1 MINIRTRF
9 QLVVLLVPLILVGS
23 VAAISA
29 LIIIP
34 EYSRVEAVRVTEE
47 MGHVE
52 VLLGYMLDSLST
64 TNWDWS
70 SWDDMYDY
78 MVDQDQGFID
88 SNYVNGTFIDSEINI
103 MVIADTSGDIVFS
116 GYYDLVTG
124 EKLSLPDDL
133 IDLIADNSLVNSSG
147 FLVLDD
153 MLLMYSSRHVYT
165 SYDEGPSR
173 GSHLMAKVLDDELE
187 DQLSHL
193 SQNDVQFMLNDEPQE
208 VGLVI
213 RTKTED
219 QLTAS
224 KLIEDVKGTNL
235 LSLFLR
241 YDRSVFSKGIN
252 NLWGLLAYLTVFGI
266 MFVGITHYLTDKL
279 VINRLSTLSSNLADM
294 VDDTDFGRRLPDEGT
309 DEIGILSN
317 FVNELLESL
326 EEAREN
332 ELSQRDMIEE
342 TRQRHYSDLINSVK
356 NISNLLNYEIIRPL
370 NALRNVAF
378 VLREEE
384 NIQLAEI
391 IESSLKNADQSLYT
405 LSNLTY
411 MGELRRTVT
420 DVNEVI
426 DSAIQ
431 RTPIPKNITVKKE
444 SSEEFIVQQLDGSK
458 MTRVYENLIKNAAE
472 SMPGGGV
479 LLIRLKSTENEIVVS
494 INDTGKGMSDEE
506 LGELFKPFYT
516 SKKNTIGFGLVYAKQ
531 VVEAHSGSIRISSEK
546 GKGTSVIVTVP
557 RISTVE

>member
-1 MINIRTRF
+1 MMNIRTRF
-9 QLVVLLVPLILVGS
+9 QLVVFMVPLILIGS

-34 EYSRVEAVRVTEE
+34 EYSRVESVRVTEE
-47 MGHVE
+47 MSHVE
-52 VLLGYMLDSLST
+52 VLLDYMLDSLST

-103 MVIADTSGDIVFS
+103 MVIADTSGEIMFG
-116 GYYDLVTG
+116 GYYDLVT
-124 EKLSLPDDL
+124 EEELPLPDDL
-133 IDLIADNSLVNSSG
+133 VDLIADNSLVNSSG

-153 MLLMYSSRHVYT
+153 LILMYSGRHVHT

-173 GSHLMAKVLDDELE
+173 GSHLMAKVLDDEFE
-187 DQLSHL
+187 VQLSHL

-224 KLIEDVKGTNL
+224 KLIEDVKGTDL

-252 NLWGLLAYLTVFGI
+252 NLWGLLAYITVFGI
-266 MFVGITHYLTDKL
+266 IFVGITRYLTDKL

-294 VDDTDFGRRLPDEGT
+294 VDDTDFSKRLPDEGT
-309 DEIGILSN
+309 DEIGIVSN

-342 TRQRHYSDLINSVK
+342 TRQKHYSDLINSVK
-356 NISNLLNYEIIRPL
+356 NISNLMNYEIVRPL

-391 IESSLKNADQSLYT
+391 IESSLKNADQSLYA
-405 LSNLTY
+405 LSNLTF

-458 MTRVYENLIKNAAE
+458 MTRVYENIIKNAAE

-479 LLIRLKSTENEIVVS
+479 LSIRLKSTENEIVVS
-494 INDTGKGMSDEE
+494 IDDTGKGMSDEE
-506 LGELFKPFYT
+506 LDELFQPFYT

-546 GKGTSVIVTVP
+546 EKGTSVIVTVP

>member
-34 EYSRVEAVRVTEE
+34 EYSRVEGVRVTEE